1 MEGSPPTLRGKISDF
16 GLSCKFPSILT
27 LKFSPINRNGT
38 KANDHLSSL
47 NWDAGNSNASESS
60 SKVSTN
66 DGTGSYHTSGN
77 SDSSSSSSNVSIN
90 GGTFCYQ
97 APELFK
103 KYAKFSRSADVFA
116 AGVVFLELLTLQKP
130 NSLWID
136 LYPGILEVK
145 LPVALLKCISSSLDP
160 DPEKRMHF
168 TELLV
173 LLRSQDGIEIGG
185 FELGSP
191 ADKYTFDEVAADIR
205 IMMPS
210 SQYDYESSSSRGAF
224 SGSPAERMKKKKGKN

>member
-1 MEGSPPTLRGKISDF
+1 M
-16 GLSCKFPSILT
+16 
-27 LKFSPINRNGT
+27 
-38 KANDHLSSL
+38 
-47 NWDAGNSNASESS
+47 
-60 SKVSTN
+60 
-66 DGTGSYHTSGN
+66 
-77 SDSSSSSSNVSIN
+77 VSIN

-116 AGVVFLELLTLQKP
+116 AGVVFLELLTLQRP
-130 NSLWID
+130 NSLWND

-160 DPEKRMHF
+160 DSEKRMNF

-173 LLRSQDGIEIGG
+173 LLRSHDGTAIGEL
-185 FELGSP
+185 ELGSP

-205 IMMPS
+205 LMMPS
-210 SQYDYESSSSRGAF
+210 SHYDHESSSGRGFF
-224 SGSPAERMKKKKGKN
+224 SLGRQRG